1 MDLPFPYA
9 QLLKIF
15 SYSIVFTLPWILAPR
30 IKMWTPL
37 VCLLAAIGFFGLDQ
51 VGAEL
56 EGPFGTDAN
65 DFPILKMGHSLCNDL
80 DAMMRTVRRDEYSK
94 RLQLSSEE
102 TLIAKATAENMGW
115 L

>member
-1 MDLPFPYA
+1 MYVSEIFADLGMVEPY
-9 QLLKIF
+9 
-15 SYSIVFTLPWILAPR
+15 R
-30 IKMWTPL
+30 TPA
-37 VCLLAAIGFFGLDQ
+37 VCLLASVGFFGLDQ

-80 DAMMRTVRRDEYSK
+80 DAIMRTVRREQYIK
-94 RLQLSSEE
+94 RLQLNSEE
-102 TLIAKATAENMGW
+102 KRIAKATAENMGW